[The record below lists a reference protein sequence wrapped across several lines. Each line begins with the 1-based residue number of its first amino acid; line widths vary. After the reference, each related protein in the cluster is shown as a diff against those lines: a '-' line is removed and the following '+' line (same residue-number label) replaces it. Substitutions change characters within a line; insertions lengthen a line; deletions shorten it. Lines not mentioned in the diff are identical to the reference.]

1 MKHKL
6 KLTATLF
13 FCSTFFL
20 CSPTIAEDIP
30 INITG
35 EVFLTSCQVNNGK
48 VIEVD
53 FGDISVTDV
62 SNARNQKTIAIPVSC
77 DYSQGTAYVKV
88 TGSQLGSYTNVL
100 ASNVTNFGIALY
112 QGEGTSTK
120 LVLGNG
126 LGNTTTSIGYP
137 ITNGLSGTDTGVFV
151 ITAVPFKD
159 GSSQLEA
166 KAFSASAS
174 ISITYY

>member
-1 MKHKL
+1 MKQKL
-6 KLTATLF
+6 KLIATLF
-13 FCSTFFL
+13 SCSTFTL
-20 CSPTIAEDIP
+20 CSATKAEDIP
-30 INITG
+30 ISITG

-53 FGDISVTDV
+53 FGDIPVTDV
-62 SNARNQKTIAIPVSC
+62 SNARNHKTLSIPVSC

-88 TGSQLGSYTNVL
+88 IGAQLGSNTNVI
-100 ASNVTNFGIALY
+100 ASNITNFGIALY

-126 LGNTTTSIGYP
+126 FGNTTTFIGYP
-137 ITNGLSGTDTGVFV
+137 ITNGLSGTNTGVFV
-151 ITAVPFKD
+151 ITAVPFKNGND
-159 GSSQLEA
+159 QLEA

-174 ISITYY
+174 MSITYY